1 MANLCC
7 HVHNVHD
14 TIKWPNIVTISWP
27 FLNWYILINH
37 LTKSIAKEL
46 TMNEME
52 EVNGGVAPV
61 VVAVVLVTG
70 LLWSSNAN

>member
-1 MANLCC
+1 
-7 HVHNVHD
+7 
-14 TIKWPNIVTISWP
+14 
-27 FLNWYILINH
+27 
-37 LTKSIAKEL
+37 
-46 TMNEME
+46 MNEME